1 MRIECS
7 SMFFTPENCHTKIQQ
22 ISRFLKSQ
30 GFDFG
35 IQLHNSIS
43 AELHNALI
51 PYRDEF
57 QCTIHSPAFS
67 KYFINLASG
76 NFDFALSILKDCD
89 TLTTEWKSDLIFFHG
104 LFLAHSPIVHDMK
117 NYRKVMRQS
126 IGPEYALNNSFIMDP
141 AIFDTDQ
148 FAQFKQYFV
157 TNIERVKAHF
167 PHKIISLENDFPG
180 MGSGLQRP
188 EEIHELVDNVWF
200 DLGHFWCS
208 SLLHGFDFHQES
220 ARLIDEKRIVGV
232 HLNHNLCTTDTPLER
247 LNDSHTHF
255 YHYSTMNLPPI
266 IRKLIDN
273 GIDSLT
279 IEIVDGDI
287 EDVKILVDWIQR

>member
-1 MRIECS
+1 
-7 SMFFTPENCHTKIQQ
+7 MFFTPENYHTKIGE
-22 ISRFLKSQ
+22 ISSFLKNQ

-43 AELHNALI
+43 VELHNALL

-57 QCTIHSPAFS
+57 QFTIHSPAFS

-76 NFDFALSILKDCD
+76 NFDFALSILNECD
-89 TLTTEWKSDLIFFHG
+89 TLTTEWKSNLIFFHG
-104 LFLAHSPIVHDMK
+104 FFLAHTPIVHDMK

-126 IGPEYALNNSFIMDP
+126 IGPQYALNNSFIMDP
-141 AIFDTDQ
+141 AIFHTDQ
-148 FAQFKQYFV
+148 FAEFKQYFV

-167 PHKIISLENDFPG
+167 PHKVISLENDFPG

-188 EEIHELVDNVWF
+188 QEIHELIDNVWF

-220 ARLIDEKRIVGV
+220 TRLINEKKIVGV

-255 YHYSTMNLPPI
+255 YQQSTMNLPPI
-266 IRKLIDN
+266 IRNLVDS
-273 GIDSLT
+273 GVDSLT
-279 IEIVDGDI
+279 LEIVDGDI
-287 EDVKILVDWIQR
+287 EDVKILVDWIQK

>member
-1 MRIECS
+1 
-7 SMFFTPENCHTKIQQ
+7 MFFTPENCHTKIRE
-22 ISRFLKSQ
+22 ISGLLKDQ

-43 AELHNALI
+43 IELHNALL

-57 QCTIHSPAFS
+57 KFTIHSPAFS

-104 LFLAHSPIVHDMK
+104 FFLAHSPIVHDMK

-141 AIFDTDQ
+141 AIFTTDQ
-148 FAQFKQYFV
+148 FTEFKQYFV
-157 TNIERVKAHF
+157 TNIERIKAYF
-167 PHKIISLENDFPG
+167 PHKVISLENDFPG

-188 EEIHELVDNVWF
+188 EEIHELIDNVWF

-220 ARLIDEKRIVGV
+220 ARLIDEKKIVGV
-232 HLNHNLCTTDTPLER
+232 HLNHNLCTSDTPLER

-266 IRKLIDN
+266 IRKLVDK

-287 EDVKILVDWIQR
+287 EDVKMLVDWIQK